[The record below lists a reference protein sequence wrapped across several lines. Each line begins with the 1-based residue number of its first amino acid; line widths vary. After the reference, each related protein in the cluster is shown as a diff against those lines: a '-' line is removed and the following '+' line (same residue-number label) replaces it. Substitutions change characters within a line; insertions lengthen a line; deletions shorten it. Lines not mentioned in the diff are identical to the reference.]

1 MTRIRP
7 GGLALLAIGALFVG
21 VQATAPQRGSDLIGD
36 IDSGEV
42 LFKEYTCHGCHGS
55 TAENG
60 LGTRLNPPRM
70 RQARFIQYLRN
81 PTNPERMPP
90 YQQPEVSDQKLAD
103 IYAFL
108 QSLPSASPDV
118 EDIPV
123 LQAILGEL
131 RN

>member
-1 MTRIRP
+1 MNHMHP
-7 GGLALLAIGALFVG
+7 FVLALLTVAGLFAG
-21 VQATAPQRGSDLIGD
+21 IHGSTPQSSNDLIGD
-36 IDSGEV
+36 ADTGKV
-42 LFKEYTCHGCHGS
+42 LFEEYTCDGCH
-55 TAENG
+55 G

-108 QSLPSASPDV
+108 QSLPSASPPV
-118 EDIPV
+118 GDIPV
-123 LQAILGEL
+123 LQAILEEVPK
-131 RN
+131 